1 MWQALRDIITS
12 AKESLG
18 IEVPDVGAVTDV
30 VTGAGEQADDAA
42 TTATDAASS
51 AATDA
56 ADTAAG
62 AAGAAGEAAAEAG
75 EQLTSKVADF
85 LGRLGG

>member
-1 MWQALRDIITS
+1 MWQALRDILTS

-18 IEVPDVGAVTDV
+18 IEVPDTAAVTDAV
-30 VTGAGEQADDAA
+30 

-56 ADTAAG
+56 ADTATG
-62 AAGAAGEAAAEAG
+62 AISTAGEAAAGAG
-75 EQLTSKVADF
+75 EQITSKLTDF
-85 LGRLGG
+85 LDHFGG